1 MYKENFIE
9 EGKDL
14 FKSTIISLSNDRSAK
29 WQKFSKNIDLKNKDL
44 SKLY

>member
-14 FKSTIISLSNDRSAK
+14 FKSTIISLHNDRSAK
-29 WQKFSKNIDLKNKDL
+29 QTNKNLV
-44 SKLY
+44 KL

>member
-14 FKSTIISLSNDRSAK
+14 FKSTIISLRNDRSAK
-29 WQKFSKNIDLKNKDL
+29 QTNKNLV
-44 SKLY
+44 KL